1 MNRENPTVSV
11 IMPVYNAKEYVAD
24 AVKSVLNQTFKDF
37 ELILVDD
44 GATDGSSQICD
55 KYAETDD
62 RITVIHKENGG
73 ICSARNAGMECAK
86 GKYLAFCDHDDIYL
100 ENYLETAV
108 KAADDSNSKLV
119 KFTYK
124 SEVWSGGQKTKEFI
138 RKLPNKS
145 LDVFQLVN
153 CYDLFNY
160 TLRALWNG
168 IYLRDI
174 IIENN
179 IKFNENVKFGMED
192 YLFNLKVLEHIDEVK
207 LISDTLFIHY
217 SRFNQSTS
225 EKYAPQRYADIIDS
239 SQTEKLFLQKYKTN
253 NDEIWIRHQCQYLIL
268 YMRTLTNPD
277 NPMSK
282 KEKIAELKKLNTS
295 GKLALLCKRSMC
307 FKALPKFPKE
317 AVISI
322 LYNYKAY
329 SILLWAYEKH
339 RKRSN

>member
-119 KFTYK
+119 KFTYR

-174 IIENN
+174 II
-179 IKFNENVKFGMED
+179 
-192 YLFNLKVLEHIDEVK
+192 
-207 LISDTLFIHY
+207 
-217 SRFNQSTS
+217 
-225 EKYAPQRYADIIDS
+225 
-239 SQTEKLFLQKYKTN
+239 
-253 NDEIWIRHQCQYLIL
+253 
-268 YMRTLTNPD
+268 
-277 NPMSK
+277 
-282 KEKIAELKKLNTS
+282 
-295 GKLALLCKRSMC
+295 
-307 FKALPKFPKE
+307 
-317 AVISI
+317 
-322 LYNYKAY
+322 
-329 SILLWAYEKH
+329 
-339 RKRSN
+339 